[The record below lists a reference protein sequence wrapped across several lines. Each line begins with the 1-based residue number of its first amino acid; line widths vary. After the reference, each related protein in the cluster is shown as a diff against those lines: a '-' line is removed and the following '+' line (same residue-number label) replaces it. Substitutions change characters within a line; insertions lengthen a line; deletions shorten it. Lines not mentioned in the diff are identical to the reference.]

1 MIYRCLCCNA
11 TFSEPYTRV
20 ELENLDGENGW
31 ETRCVETCPWC
42 GCEEYEYNDFEEEDE
57 EE

>member
-1 MIYRCLCCNA
+1 MMYKCCHCHA
-11 TFSEPYTRV
+11 IFTEPYVYT
-20 ELENLDGENGW
+20 ETENLDGENGW

-57 EE
+57 EK